1 MTDVYGTLAWWAHDA
16 DELIW
21 SGAQNRCSM
30 GSGSC
35 SSAQMNLAS
44 DVSDAFRQA
53 GITPQTAT
61 T

>member
-35 SSAQMNLAS
+35 SSAQMNLAY
-44 DVSDAFRQA
+44 DVSDAFSQA
-53 GITPQTAT
+53 GITP
-61 T
+61 